1 MQSSHAAATEVDD
14 VAHAH
19 TRTPVPEAEAVPGL
33 QVGLV
38 CVGIAITL
46 PALYTGGEI
55 ARGLG
60 LGQGSLA
67 VLVAALLLSVMSVP
81 SGIVGVR
88 TRLTSYLI
96 VEHVYGRI
104 GARFVNLAFG
114 IVLLG
119 WYAVTA
125 ELFGRTLALAA
136 SDLGGPALPEWCWT
150 VGSSLLVIL
159 TAVYGFRALDR
170 LALVA
175 VPLLTL
181 FLAVFVVLALEGRS
195 LADLF
200 AAPSGDMVF
209 TDGVSILIGAMIT
222 NVVLMP
228 DLTRYARSDRDAF
241 VAAFLGNGG
250 GILISTCLAMVPALA
265 LGEIDPMRWFGLL
278 GVGMLALVVLVFA
291 TWTTNGVNL
300 YSTGLV
306 AGCALPRFSYA
317 RIVLVTGVLGTGL
330 ALWGVADRLTD
341 FLILLGLV
349 VPPVAGVYLTRYF
362 LLGQRDFSAA
372 RLAAGPAVDPSALA
386 ATLLAGALSAGAWF
400 SGLTLTGIPSVEALV
415 LAGALVLLFDRLRGR
430 DGVEGTDGATP

>member
-1 MQSSHAAATEVDD
+1 MQQEARRA
-14 VAHAH
+14 VADEAH
-19 TRTPVPEAEAVPGL
+19 PRERVPDGEALPGF
-33 QVGLV
+33 QVSLV

-46 PALYTGGEI
+46 PSLYTGGEI

-60 LGQGSLA
+60 LAEGGAA

-96 VEHVYGRI
+96 VEHVYGRL

-125 ELFGRTLALAA
+125 ELFGRTLAL
-136 SDLGGPALPEWCWT
+136 SSVDLGGPDLPEWVWT
-150 VGSSLLVIL
+150 LASSALVIV
-159 TAVYGFRALDR
+159 TAIYGFKALDR
-170 LALVA
+170 LALFA
-175 VPLLTL
+175 VPLLAL
-181 FLAVFVVLALEGRS
+181 FLCALVFVALGDRGLGDLFVLEGEGM
-195 LADLF
+195 A
-200 AAPSGDMVF
+200 F

-250 GILISTCLAMVPALA
+250 GIVISTSLAMIPALA
-265 LGEIDPMRWFGLL
+265 LGALDPIQWFKLL
-278 GVGMLALVVLVFA
+278 GVGAVALVVLVFA

-306 AGCALPRFSYA
+306 AGSALPDQRYGP
-317 RIVLVTGVLGTGL
+317 IILVTGVLGTGL

-349 VPPVAGVYLTRYF
+349 VPPVAGVYLTRFF
-362 LLGQRDFSAA
+362 LLGDQDYSREALERRPHLD
-372 RLAAGPAVDPSALA
+372 PAALA
-386 ATLLAGALSAGAWF
+386 ATVLSGIV
-400 SGLTLTGIPSVEALV
+400 SGHAYFTGFTVTGIPSVEALV
-415 LAGALVLLFDRLRGR
+415 LAGVLIYSFDAALGR
-430 DGVEGTDGATP
+430 RKGASA

>member
-1 MQSSHAAATEVDD
+1 MQQQARWA
-14 VAHAH
+14 VADAGQ
-19 TRTPVPEAEAVPGL
+19 TRERVPDSEAVSGF
-33 QVGLV
+33 QVGMV

-46 PALYTGGEI
+46 PSLYTGGEI

-60 LGQGSLA
+60 LAEGSVA

-96 VEHVYGRI
+96 VEHVYGPL
-104 GARFVNLAFG
+104 GARFVNFAFG
-114 IVLLG
+114 VVLLG

-125 ELFGRTLALAA
+125 ELFGRTLALSAA
-136 SDLGGPALPEWCWT
+136 DLDGPNLPEWIWT
-150 VGSSLLVIL
+150 LVSSALVIT
-159 TAVYGFRALDR
+159 TAVFGFRALDR

-181 FLAVFVVLALEGRS
+181 FLCACVFMALGNQG
-195 LADLF
+195 LGDLF
-200 AAPSGDMVF
+200 AVEGEGMAF

-250 GILISTCLAMVPALA
+250 GIVISTCLAMIPALA
-265 LGEIDPMRWFGLL
+265 LGALDPIRWFGLL
-278 GVGMLALVVLVFA
+278 GVGAAALVVLVFA

-306 AGCALPRFSYA
+306 AGCALPRQRY
-317 RIVLVTGVLGTGL
+317 GVIILAAGALGTAL

-341 FLILLGLV
+341 FLILLGLI

-362 LLGQRDFSAA
+362 LIGDQDYSTE
-372 RLAAGPAVDPSALA
+372 ALA
-386 ATLLAGALSAGAWF
+386 YRPRLDVAAMAATVLSGLASAYAYF

-415 LAGALVLLFDRLRGR
+415 LAGVLVFVFDRLTSRR
-430 DGVEGTDGATP
+430 KSVAV